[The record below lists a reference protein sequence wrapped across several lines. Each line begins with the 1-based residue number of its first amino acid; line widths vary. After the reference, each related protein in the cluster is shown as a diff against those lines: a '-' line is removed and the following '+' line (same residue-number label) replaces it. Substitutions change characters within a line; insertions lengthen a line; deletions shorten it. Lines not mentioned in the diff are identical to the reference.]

1 VTQVSEATDRISGT
15 GKPCLAPDGVVDGV
29 VAGDAIPLLADLQ
42 FAIELAEQEESPSMT
57 NTLAELVIR

>member
-1 VTQVSEATDRISGT
+1 
-15 GKPCLAPDGVVDGV
+15 LAPDGVVDGV